1 MKPSHRSVIGWDVG
15 GAHVKACWV
24 QQGRVH
30 AVAQW
35 PCPLW
40 QGLQHLDAAI
50 AQAQALWP
58 LADAHHG
65 LTMTGEMADLF
76 PDREAGVAALAARL
90 AQHLGPSLV
99 IYAGAAGWLPAGRAA
114 RHWRGVASANW
125 RLTAEWLARQLGDAV
140 LVDIGSTTTDLVP
153 LHGGQVASRCEDDA
167 QRLAH
172 GELVYQGVARTP
184 LCALGPQVRFDG
196 DDVNL
201 MNELFATSADVYR
214 LTGDLDPAHDQ
225 HPAADG
231 AAKDKLA
238 TQQRLARLI
247 GRDARDA
254 SDAQWLAL
262 AHTFRQRQVAEIH
275 RNLQRVLAGADLP
288 AAAPL
293 VAAGCGAFLVPEL
306 AATVGRPQASLVAML
321 PLDELTAADRAWAGV
336 CAPAVAAALLA
347 PGPEG

>member
-1 MKPSHRSVIGWDVG
+1 MNSHPGIVIGWDVG
-15 GAHVKACWV
+15 GAHVKACRV
-24 QQGRVH
+24 QDGRVQ

-50 AQAQALWP
+50 TKAQALWP
-58 LADAHHG
+58 LAEARHA

-76 PDREAGVAALAARL
+76 TDREAGVAALADRL
-90 AQHLGPSLV
+90 AQHLGPSLT
-99 IYAGAAGWLPAGRAA
+99 IYAGAVGWVPANRAA

-125 RLTAEWLARQLGDAV
+125 RLTAEWLARQVGDAV

-153 LHGGQVASRCEDDA
+153 LRAGQVASACEDDA
-167 QRLAH
+167 QRLAR
-172 GELVYQGVARTP
+172 GELVYQGVLRTP
-184 LCALGPQVRFDG
+184 LCALGPQVRFGADE
-196 DDVNL
+196 VNL

-214 LTGDLDPAHDQ
+214 LTGELDAAYDQ

-231 AAKDKLA
+231 AGKDTAA

-254 SDAQWLAL
+254 SAAQWLAL
-262 AHTFRQRQVAEIH
+262 AHEFRQRQRGEIH
-275 RNLQRVLAGADLP
+275 RNLQRVLAAAELP
-288 AAAPL
+288 AGAPL

-306 AATVGRPQASLVAML
+306 SAHLGRPHLFLDHLL
-321 PLDELTAADRAWAGV
+321 PVGDLSPAQRAWAGV

-347 PGPEG
+347 PAGEG